1 MEPILSTILG
11 WLKLTPSVLWS
22 LVVVI
27 GLVLW
32 GPNLLVTG
40 LGLEPFIEE
49 CVFVA
54 LLLALAPTGMFGACE
69 PGDDDTSG
77 CLQY

>member
-27 GLVLW
+27 
-32 GPNLLVTG
+32 
-40 LGLEPFIEE
+40 GLEPFIEE